1 MENRGGNRVIE
12 VHIGEYGEEI
22 AKWNEESENKEES
35 ERMEG

>member
-1 MENRGGNRVIE
+1 MENRWGNRVIE
-12 VHIGEYGEEI
+12 VQIREYGEEI